1 MGPKRQSKSSIKML
15 NQDFVKISKSSDD
28 YVFEIGESITTDPA
42 EAVALMM
49 RINDLHEMNWKKDI
63 KINPDKI
70 QPRKALYWL
79 SGGDL
84 EWITLENYRVS
95 WNNSEFIWEEEFG
108 FLVKSIVQKSKNLD
122 GIRKGFLKYL
132 NLPTL
137 YEFALEKNFIR

>member
-1 MGPKRQSKSSIKML
+1 MGPKRQSKSNIKLL
-15 NQDFVKISKSSDD
+15 NQDFVKITKSSDD
-28 YVFEIGESITTDPA
+28 YLFEIGESITTDPA

-49 RINDLHEMNWKKDI
+49 RTTDLDEMTWKKDI

-70 QPRKALYWL
+70 EPRKALYWL
-79 SGGDL
+79 TGGDL

-108 FLVKSIVQKSKNLD
+108 FIIKSIIQKSKNLED
-122 GIRKGFLKYL
+122 IRKGILKYL

-137 YEFALEKNFIR
+137 YEFALEKNFIQ